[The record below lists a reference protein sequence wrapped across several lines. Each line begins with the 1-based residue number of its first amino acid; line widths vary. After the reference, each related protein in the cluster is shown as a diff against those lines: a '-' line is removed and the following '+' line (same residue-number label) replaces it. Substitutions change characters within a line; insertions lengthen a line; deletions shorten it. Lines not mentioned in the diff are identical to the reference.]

1 MSEQAEIQLDG
12 KNEKRG
18 KSAIRVYCTLD
29 ERRTIKSNAGKYKK
43 SLSQYLR
50 TLGMGMVFTHS
61 IDNVEQV
68 KTLARINA
76 DLGRLGGLLKA
87 LLTNDERLR
96 GRSGAE
102 IAALTRETLEKIGEN
117 QAQMHELLRGVRL
130 Q

>member
-1 MSEQAEIQLDG
+1 MSEQAEIQSNG

-29 ERRTIKSNAGKYKK
+29 ERHTIETNAGTYCK

-61 IDNVEQV
+61 VDNVEQV
-68 KTLARINA
+68 RTLARINA

-87 LLTNDERLR
+87 LLTNDERVR
-96 GRSGAE
+96 GRSGEE
-102 IAALTRETLEKIGEN
+102 IAALTRETLEKIGKN
-117 QAQMHELLRGVRL
+117 QTQMHELLRGVRL

>member
-1 MSEQAEIQLDG
+1 MSKQAEIQSGD
-12 KNEKRG
+12 KYEKRS

-96 GRSGAE
+96 GYSGAE

-117 QAQMHELLRGVRL
+117 QTRMHELLRGVRL

>member
-1 MSEQAEIQLDG
+1 MSEQAEIQSNG

-29 ERRTIKSNAGKYKK
+29 ERHTIETNASKYRK

-61 IDNVEQV
+61 VDNVEQV
-68 KTLARINA
+68 RTLARINA

-87 LLTNDERLR
+87 LLTNDERVR
-96 GRSGAE
+96 GRSGEE
-102 IAALTRETLEKIGEN
+102 IAALTRETLEKIGKN
-117 QAQMHELLRGVRL
+117 QTQMHELLRGVRL

>member
-1 MSEQAEIQLDG
+1 MSEQAEIQSDG

-29 ERRTIKSNAGKYKK
+29 ERHTIETNASKYRK

-61 IDNVEQV
+61 VDNVEQV

-87 LLTNDERLR
+87 LLTNDERVR
-96 GRSGAE
+96 GRSGEE
-102 IAALTRETLEKIGEN
+102 IAALTRETLEKIGKN
-117 QAQMHELLRGVRL
+117 QTQMHELLRGVRL

>member
-1 MSEQAEIQLDG
+1 MSKQAEIQLG
-12 KNEKRG
+12 SKYEKRS

-29 ERRTIKSNAGKYKK
+29 ERRTIKSNAGKYQK

-96 GRSGAE
+96 GYSGAE

-117 QAQMHELLRGVRL
+117 QTRMHELLRGVRL

>member
-1 MSEQAEIQLDG
+1 MSKQAEIQLG
-12 KNEKRG
+12 SKYEKRS

-29 ERRTIKSNAGKYKK
+29 ERRTIKTNAGKYKK

-61 IDNVEQV
+61 VDNVEQV

-96 GRSGAE
+96 GYSGAE
-102 IAALTRETLEKIGEN
+102 ISALTRETLEKIGEN
-117 QAQMHELLRGVRL
+117 QTQMHELLRGVRL

>member
-1 MSEQAEIQLDG
+1 MSKQAEIQSG
-12 KNEKRG
+12 SKYEKRS

-96 GRSGAE
+96 GYSGTE
-102 IAALTRETLEKIGEN
+102 ISALTRETLEKIGEN
-117 QAQMHELLRGVRL
+117 QTRMHELLRGVRL

>member
-1 MSEQAEIQLDG
+1 MSEQTEIQSDG

-61 IDNVEQV
+61 VDNVEQV

-96 GRSGAE
+96 GYSGAE

-117 QAQMHELLRGVRL
+117 QTRMHELLRGVRL

>member
-1 MSEQAEIQLDG
+1 MSEQAEIQSNG

-18 KSAIRVYCTLD
+18 KIAIRVYCTMD

-96 GRSGAE
+96 GYSGAE
-102 IAALTRETLEKIGEN
+102 IAALTREALEKIGEN
-117 QAQMHELLRGVRL
+117 QTRMHELLRGVRL

>member
-1 MSEQAEIQLDG
+1 MSKQEEIQSG
-12 KNEKRG
+12 SKYEKRS

-61 IDNVEQV
+61 IDNVEQI

-96 GRSGAE
+96 GYSGAE
-102 IAALTRETLEKIGEN
+102 IAALTRETLERIGEN
-117 QAQMHELLRGVRL
+117 QTQMHELLRGVRL

>member
-1 MSEQAEIQLDG
+1 MSEQEEIQSDS

-29 ERRTIKSNAGKYKK
+29 ERHTIETNASKYRK

-61 IDNVEQV
+61 VDNVEQV
-68 KTLARINA
+68 RTLARINA

-87 LLTNDERLR
+87 LLTNDERVR
-96 GRSGAE
+96 GRSGEE
-102 IAALTRETLEKIGEN
+102 IAALTRETLEKIGKN
-117 QAQMHELLRGVRL
+117 QTQMHELLRGVRL

>member
-1 MSEQAEIQLDG
+1 MSKQAEIQLG
-12 KNEKRG
+12 SKYEKRS

-61 IDNVEQV
+61 VDNVEQV

-96 GRSGAE
+96 GYSGAE
-102 IAALTRETLEKIGEN
+102 ISALTRETLEKIGEN
-117 QAQMHELLRGVRL
+117 QTQMHELLRGVRL

>member
-1 MSEQAEIQLDG
+1 MSEQAEIQSDD
-12 KNEKRG
+12 KCEKRS
-18 KSAIRVYCTLD
+18 KSTIRVYCTQD

-68 KTLARINA
+68 KALARINA

-96 GRSGAE
+96 GYSGAE
-102 IAALTRETLEKIGEN
+102 ISALTKETLEKIGEN
-117 QAQMHELLRGVRL
+117 QMRMHELLRGVRL

>member
-1 MSEQAEIQLDG
+1 MSEQAEIQSNG

-18 KSAIRVYCTLD
+18 KIAIRVYCTMD

-87 LLTNDERLR
+87 LLTNDERVR
-96 GRSGAE
+96 GRSGE
-102 IAALTRETLEKIGEN
+102 ELAALTRKTLEKIGKN
-117 QAQMHELLRGVRL
+117 QTQMHELLRGVRL